1 MLVEGH
7 RWIGPAV
14 PASDIGLKDCWVD
27 IIEPLDTLVSGTIP
41 VTISQAYRYEG
52 ESGRVSQRQTRYHL
66 AGTTYAFITGF
77 SYDDLGNMSQ
87 IDYPRCLHHGCV
99 GDDPPR
105 TVDFGH
111 TRGYLSSV
119 PGFASSLTYQ
129 RGGMLHK
136 VSHTNSVVE
145 TIAVDPTYPFDRPY
159 RISTSGV
166 TNGNWNTGVYAYD
179 GSGNIRG
186 IDDESYRYDRMSRL
200 VSGQVD
206 VGGASKT
213 QSLTYDAYGNLLSLT
228 TDGTTQ
234 PTATSSTTNRLTE
247 ASLSPVYDAGGNLA
261 DVTLGGEHYL
271 YTYDPLNMIKHLQST
286 TDQARVFLY
295 DADDERVMTFDCAL
309 VECDTQTSH
318 LTTTIR
324 GLDAKVLRV
333 YNLDFGESWEWVR
346 DYVHRGG
353 QLLAAVEADNTLGEV
368 TRHLHLDHLGS
379 PRQITDEAAAQVA
392 FHTYYP
398 FGGEATDPGQ
408 DEFQLKFTGHER
420 DGNGSAGVGILD
432 YMHARYYSPYV
443 GRFFSSDPAVLRVPA
458 DRLQRWN
465 RYSYSNNNPAKFLD
479 PNGKTAIIFVIGP
492 NYDKPETSFGHAAIL
507 ATSGDRRATASEGTP
522 TVLEPR
528 VSDFVNTYLDQERVV
543 TAFVLSDDQKR
554 DAALVEALDPSRR
567 KSYNEFR
574 QNCAT
579 TVCDALRAAGVLGK
593 DERPERGLIFDSPEK
608 LQESLESGALSKYVS
623 RIVIFYPWD
632 VQEVYADQI
641 PGLLLIE
648 DVPAIP
654 PR

>member
-1 MLVEGH
+1 M
-7 RWIGPAV
+7 
-14 PASDIGLKDCWVD
+14 
-27 IIEPLDTLVSGTIP
+27 
-41 VTISQAYRYEG
+41 TISQAYRYEG

-136 VSHTNSVVE
+136 VSHTNSAVE

-206 VGGASKT
+206 VGGVTKT

-234 PTATSSTTNRLTE
+234 PTATSGTTNRLTE
-247 ASLSPVYDAGGNLA
+247 ASLSPVYDAGGNLT
-261 DVTLGGEHYL
+261 DVTLGAEHYL
-271 YTYDPLNMIKHLQST
+271 YTYDPLNMMKHLQST

-309 VECDTQTSH
+309 VECDTQTSR

-353 QLLAAVEADNTLGEV
+353 QLLAAVEADDTRGEV
-368 TRHLHLDHLGS
+368 TRHFHLDHLGS
-379 PRQITDEAAAQVA
+379 PRQITDEAAAEVA

-420 DGNGSAGVGILD
+420 DGNGSAGEGILD
-432 YMHARYYSPYV
+432 YMHARYYSAAH
-443 GRFFSSDPAVLRVPA
+443 GRFLSVDPRTRRTTTRRP
-458 DRLQRWN
+458 QTWN
-465 RYSYSNNNPAKFLD
+465 RYAYSHGNPLLKVD
-479 PNGKTAIIFVIGP
+479 PDGRDAIAVTFVGYEI
-492 NYDKPETSFGHAAIL
+492 
-507 ATSGDRRATASEGTP
+507 ATPLGRRALGHTGITISSGGRTRYYEFGRYRP
-522 TVLEPR
+522 GGKVRYRGPLPDLK
-528 VSDFVNTYLDQERVV
+528 VSDNGLPTTDSLKNYLRALSKLAGQGKPIQGAYFINDNPDAMLKFAKDRER
-543 TAFVLSDDQKR
+543 SPEKQGR
-554 DAALVEALDPSRR
+554 
-567 KSYNEFR
+567 YNLLTN
-574 QNCAT
+574 NCAT
-579 TVCDALRAAGVLGK
+579 FCENVLEAGGEELGVSLINT
-593 DERPERGLIFDSPEK
+593 PENI
-608 LQESLESGALSKYVS
+608 LQELQDVADFYFGYDFEIDVLEIDCDGDNC
-623 RIVIFYPWD
+623 P
-632 VQEVYADQI
+632 
-641 PGLLLIE
+641 
-648 DVPAIP
+648 
-654 PR
+654 